1 MVNTDTRIRPAV
13 ETDLPLIRPLLSE
26 LMEAMVD
33 TEGLDLDQSV
43 ENFRILVNDPAQ
55 HVLVA
60 VQANRILGLVNY
72 TMRKTMMHPGPSGLI
87 DELVVSERS
96 RGAGIARL
104 LIRAVVA
111 ECRLS
116 GCCEL
121 EVSTEKSNSRARRF
135 YKACGF
141 EEDAV
146 LLELD
151 LSEPDGG
158 PWSGL

>member
-60 VQANRILGLVNY
+60 GVGPQDVFVPKGL
-72 TMRKTMMHPGPSGLI
+72 KPI
-87 DELVVSERS
+87 
-96 RGAGIARL
+96 
-104 LIRAVVA
+104 
-111 ECRLS
+111 
-116 GCCEL
+116 
-121 EVSTEKSNSRARRF
+121 
-135 YKACGF
+135 
-141 EEDAV
+141 
-146 LLELD
+146 
-151 LSEPDGG
+151 
-158 PWSGL
+158 